1 MEFESIEPCPA
12 DRHPLA
18 TIDAEAR
25 LIGALLVDIGV
36 FDLIADRVGIDN
48 FSTNE
53 NKTVFQAIND
63 LLARRCPVDLKS
75 VTEELRQ
82 TNKLGDAG
90 GFDYLE
96 SITRHVPTLGNIVGL
111 AWLVRERSIQRE
123 SQELVTEGTSET
135 RFLAGRVSTAKL
147 EEMERSIMK
156 SGDLPPIRD
165 VGGPSCSAL
174 TFLDHLLL
182 RADDPSAKSGVQTGF
197 KELDLALDGLQP
209 GELVVVAGRPSSG
222 KSALVM
228 NIATH
233 AAIAQ
238 SLSVLIFS
246 MEVGKET
253 LFRRMV
259 SSIAGVDTA
268 ALKLANLE
276 DEKWSLTVEA
286 IAALMRKATICVH
299 DAGAETVSVLSS
311 ICRRT
316 GRMLGKLDLIII
328 DCLQLLHGSTG
339 THHTKEIRAAD
350 MTLMVRHLKLL
361 ANEMQ
366 CPVIA
371 VSQHQCAL
379 ESAADAVA
387 LRNEL
392 RESCD
397 VEVYADTILLI
408 RQNTLPIG
416 LESGI
421 SEIIIDKRRS
431 GPTGG
436 VQLAWLPSWGRFED
450 RDLSE

>member
-1 MEFESIEPCPA
+1 MELELNESCPV
-12 DRHPLA
+12 DRHPLP

-25 LIGALLVDIGV
+25 LIGALLVDITC
-36 FDLIADRVGIDN
+36 FDHIADRVSIDN
-48 FSTNE
+48 FSTRE
-53 NKTVFQAIND
+53 HRTVFQAIND
-63 LLARRCPVDLKS
+63 LLARRSQVDLKS
-75 VTEELRQ
+75 VTDQLRH
-82 TNKLGDAG
+82 TNKLEDAG

-238 SLSVLIFS
+238 SLSALIFS
-246 MEVGKET
+246 MEVGKEI

-268 ALKLANLE
+268 AMKAVNLE
-276 DEKWSLTVEA
+276 DEEWPLTVDA
-286 IAALMRKATICVH
+286 IGVLLKAKICIH

-316 GRMLGKLDLIII
+316 GRMLGKLDLIIV
-328 DCLQLLHGSTG
+328 DCLQLLQGSTG
-339 THHTKEIRAAD
+339 THHTSEMRAAD
-350 MTLMVRHLKLL
+350 MTLIIRHLKLL

-371 VSQHQCAL
+371 VSQHQSAL
-379 ESAADAVA
+379 ESADDTLA
-387 LRNEL
+387 LSNEL
-392 RESCD
+392 RGSCD
-397 VEVYADTILLI
+397 IEMYADTILLI
-408 RQNTLPIG
+408 RQDTLPIG
-416 LESGI
+416 LKSGI
-421 SEIIIDKRRS
+421 SEITIDKRRS
-431 GPTGG
+431 GPTGI
-436 VQLAWLPSWGRFED
+436 VKLAWFPSQGRFADLE
-450 RDLSE
+450 LSE

>member
-1 MEFESIEPCPA
+1 MELELNESCPV
-12 DRHPLA
+12 DRHPLP
-18 TIDAEAR
+18 TIDAESR
-25 LIGALLVDIGV
+25 LIGALLVDITC
-36 FDLIADRVGIDN
+36 FDHIADRVSIDN
-48 FSTNE
+48 FSTRE
-53 NKTVFQAIND
+53 HRTVFQAIND
-63 LLARRCPVDLKS
+63 LLARRSLVDLKS

-90 GFDYLE
+90 DFDYLE
-96 SITRHVPTLGNIVGL
+96 SITRNVPTLGNIVEL

-123 SQELVTEGTSET
+123 SHELVTEGTRAA
-135 RFLAGRVSTAKL
+135 RFLDGRMSNAEQ
-147 EEMERSIMK
+147 EEIERSIMK
-156 SGDLPPIRD
+156 SGDLPPVRYAD
-165 VGGPSCSAL
+165 GPSGSAL

-222 KSALVM
+222 KSALTM

-246 MEVGKET
+246 MEMSKEI

-268 ALKLANLE
+268 AMKVVNLE
-276 DEKWSLTVEA
+276 DEEWPLTVDA
-286 IAALMRKATICVH
+286 IGVLLKAKICIH

-311 ICRRT
+311 ISRRT
-316 GRMLGKLDLIII
+316 ARMLGKLDLIIV
-328 DCLQLLHGSTG
+328 DCLQLLQGSTG
-339 THHTKEIRAAD
+339 THRTNEIRAAD
-350 MTLMVRHLKLL
+350 MTLMIRHLKLL

-371 VSQHQCAL
+371 VSQHQSAL
-379 ESAADAVA
+379 ESAADAIA

-392 RESCD
+392 RGSCD

-408 RQNTLPIG
+408 RQDTLPIG
-416 LESGI
+416 LKSGV
-421 SEIIIDKRRS
+421 STIIIDKRRN
-431 GPTGG
+431 GPTG
-436 VQLAWLPSWGRFED
+436 VVKLAWFPSYGRFED
-450 RDLSE
+450 FELSE

>member
-1 MEFESIEPCPA
+1 MYSDANEPCPV
-12 DRHPLA
+12 DRYLVA

-25 LIGALLVDIGV
+25 LIGALLIDIGV
-36 FDLIADRVGIDN
+36 FDLIADRVSIDN

-96 SITRHVPTLGNIVGL
+96 SITRHVPTFGNIVGL

-174 TFLDHLLL
+174 TYLDHLLL

-197 KELDLALDGLQP
+197 KELDLALDGFQP
-209 GELVVVAGRPSSG
+209 GELVVVAGHPSSG

-268 ALKLANLE
+268 ALKVVNLE
-276 DEKWSLTVEA
+276 DEEWPPTVDA
-286 IAALMRKATICVH
+286 IGVLLKAKICIH

-316 GRMLGKLDLIII
+316 GRMLGKLDLIIV
-328 DCLQLLHGSTG
+328 DCLQLLQGSTG
-339 THHTKEIRAAD
+339 THHTKEIRDAD

-371 VSQHQCAL
+371 VSQLQSAL
-379 ESAADAVA
+379 KSADDTLA
-387 LRNEL
+387 LSNQL
-392 RESCD
+392 RGSCD
-397 VEVYADTILLI
+397 IEMYADTILLI
-408 RQNTLPIG
+408 RQDTLPIG
-416 LESGI
+416 LKSGI

-431 GPTGG
+431 GPTGI
-436 VQLAWLPSWGRFED
+436 VKLAWFPSQGRFADLE
-450 RDLSE
+450 LSE

>member
-1 MEFESIEPCPA
+1 MEVKSNESCPV

-36 FDLIADRVGIDN
+36 FDLIADRVSIDN

-53 NKTVFQAIND
+53 NKTIFQAIND

-75 VTEELRQ
+75 VTEELRH
-82 TNKLGDAG
+82 TNKLDDAG
-90 GFDYLE
+90 GFGYLE
-96 SITRHVPTLGNIVGL
+96 SITRHVPTLGTIVQL

-123 SQELVTEGTSET
+123 IQQGVTDISSET
-135 RFLAGRVSTAKL
+135 RFLDSRLSRA
-147 EEMERSIMK
+147 EQDEMESAIMK
-156 SGDLPPIRD
+156 SGDLPQSRD
-165 VGGPSCSAL
+165 VEWPSSSAV
-174 TFLDHLLL
+174 TFVDQLLI
-182 RADDPSAKSGVQTGF
+182 RADDPSVKSGVQTGF

-233 AAIAQ
+233 AAISQ

-246 MEVGKET
+246 LEMTKDL
-253 LFRRMV
+253 LFQRLV
-259 SSIAGVDTA
+259 SSITRIDTA

-276 DEKWSLTVEA
+276 VEEWAQVVEA
-286 IAALMRKATICVH
+286 LEALRIADIFIH
-299 DAGAETVSVLSS
+299 DAGVETGNVLSS
-311 ICRRT
+311 ISRRT
-316 GRMLGKLDLIII
+316 GRMLGKLDLIIV
-328 DCLQLLHGSTG
+328 DCLQLLQGSIG
-339 THHTKEIRAAD
+339 THHTKEIRDAD

-379 ESAADAVA
+379 KSADDTLA
-387 LRNEL
+387 LSNEL
-392 RESCD
+392 RGSCD
-397 VEVYADTILLI
+397 IEMYADTILLI
-408 RQNTLPIG
+408 RQDTLPIG
-416 LESGI
+416 LKSGI

-431 GPTGG
+431 GPTGI
-436 VQLAWLPSWGRFED
+436 VKLAWFPSQGRFADLE
-450 RDLSE
+450 LSE